1 MIKKQKALKN
11 TIYASLGG
19 ILEFY
24 DFVLFIFFAS
34 VFAKIFFPQNDD
46 FWPLIYTYIAFGAGY
61 LARPFGAIVMAHF
74 ADIKGRK
81 NVFYISM
88 LLMVVPSFILA
99 FLPTYESIGILATL
113 ILFMIR
119 ITQGLAIGAEVSGA
133 WVFVSEFVSKKRLG
147 LALGFISA
155 TLTLGLLLGNLA
167 TLAVYEY
174 FTKEEV
180 ESFAWRIPFILGGF
194 FGILSLFLRTKL
206 NETPE
211 FKALK
216 EKNSILKFPLKE
228 ALKTH
233 KLSMLV
239 CSLQTI
245 VLTSGVATLMILPQY
260 FESLLGIDKT
270 TALFYQNFAIVAI
283 ILGAL
288 FQGYLADILGAYRVC
303 ISCSLL
309 FAIFGVLFSFYDE
322 NFLIFYLLVCFFQ
335 GIITFAPVFM
345 TQIFSAKLRFSGLSF
360 AYNISYAILGFFI
373 PLVINFL
380 YKEWMFVYM
389 IFVSFSS
396 LLSVFFVSKILK
408 NKTMNPCV
416 VGSY

>member
-1 MIKKQKALKN
+1 MNKALKN

-46 FWPLIYTYIAFGAGY
+46 FWPLINTYIAFGAGY
-61 LARPFGAIVMAHF
+61 LARPFGAIIMAHF
-74 ADIKGRK
+74 ADTKGRK

-88 LLMVVPSFILA
+88 LLMVIPSFILA
-99 FLPTYESIGILATL
+99 ILPDYESIGLFATFA
-113 ILFMIR
+113 LFAIR

-133 WVFVSEFVSKKRLG
+133 WVFVSEFVSKKRIG

-180 ESFAWRIPFILGGF
+180 ENFAWRIPFIIGGF

-206 NETPE
+206 NETPQ
-211 FKALK
+211 FKILK
-216 EKNSILKFPLKE
+216 TKNSILNFPLKE

-233 KLSMLV
+233 KLSMFV
-239 CSLQTI
+239 CALQTI

-260 FESLLGIDKT
+260 FESLLGVSKT
-270 TALFYQNFAIVAI
+270 TALYYQNFAIIAV

-288 FQGYLADILGAYRVC
+288 VQGFLSD
-303 ISCSLL
+303 
-309 FAIFGVLFSFYDE
+309 IFGAF
-322 NFLIFYLLVCFFQ
+322 
-335 GIITFAPVFM
+335 
-345 TQIFSAKLRFSGLSF
+345 
-360 AYNISYAILGFFI
+360 
-373 PLVINFL
+373 
-380 YKEWMFVYM
+380 
-389 IFVSFSS
+389 
-396 LLSVFFVSKILK
+396 KI
-408 NKTMNPCV
+408 
-416 VGSY
+416 

>member
-1 MIKKQKALKN
+1 MNKALKN

-24 DFVLFIFFAS
+24 DFVLFVFFAS

-46 FWPLIYTYIAFGAGY
+46 FWPLINTYIAFGAGY
-61 LARPFGAIVMAHF
+61 LARPFGAIIMAHF
-74 ADIKGRK
+74 ADTKGRK

-88 LLMVVPSFILA
+88 LLMVIPSFILA
-99 FLPTYESIGILATL
+99 ILPDYESIGLFATFA
-113 ILFMIR
+113 LFAIR

-133 WVFVSEFVSKKRLG
+133 WVFVSEFVSKKRIG

-180 ESFAWRIPFILGGF
+180 EKFAWRIPFIVGGF

-206 NETPE
+206 NETPQ
-211 FKALK
+211 FKNLK
-216 EKNSILKFPLKE
+216 TKNSILNFPLKE

-233 KLSMLV
+233 KLSMSV
-239 CSLQTI
+239 CALQTI

-260 FESLLGIDKT
+260 FESLLGVSKT
-270 TALFYQNFAIVAI
+270 TALYYQNFAIIAV

-288 FQGYLADILGAYRVC
+288 VQGFLSDIFGAFKICV
-303 ISCSLL
+303 IFSLFFGIFGIL
-309 FAIFGVLFSFYDE
+309 FASYDE
-322 NFLIFYLLVCFFQ
+322 KFLYFYLLACFSQ
-335 GIITFAPVFM
+335 GIICFAPIFM
-345 TQIFSAKLRFSGLSF
+345 TQIFDAAFRSSGLSF
-360 AYNISYAILGFFI
+360 AYNVSYAILGFI
-373 PLVINFL
+373 TPLIVNFL
-380 YKEWMFVYM
+380 YKEYMFIYM
-389 IFVSFSS
+389 AFIMLVSF
-396 LLSVFFVSKILK
+396 LSVILVRKIFSK
-408 NKTMNPCV
+408 NMNE
-416 VGSY
+416 S